1 MGLTDQLYDY
11 LHDCGATLVGFAD
24 MSMDNNLIY
33 PRAVSVAI
41 PVPADIVQALKTA
54 PNKAYY
60 DAYNEMN
67 DRLNEIVTN
76 GAEYFIDK
84 GFHAVAIT
92 TDVVQIDRDKWI
104 SNFPHKTVA
113 TRAGLGWIGKNCL
126 LTTRQYG
133 GAVRLSSI
141 LTDAP
146 LQTADAITKSSCG
159 SCTLCVQSCPA
170 EALSGTLWEAGMA
183 RSELFDEQ
191 KCYQKQIQIMKEQTG
206 IERDLCGKCFAVCAF
221 TQKYIDEFEEGK
233 D

>member
-1 MGLTDQLYDY
+1 MNLTNQLYGY
-11 LHDCGATLVGFAD
+11 LRDCGAALVGFAD
-24 MSMDNNLIY
+24 MSMDKSLIY

-54 PNKAYY
+54 PDKAYY
-60 DAYNEMN
+60 NIYNEMN
-67 DRLNEIVTN
+67 GKLNRIVTS
-76 GAEYFIDK
+76 GAEYLIEK
-84 GFHAVAIT
+84 GYNAAAMT
-92 TDVVQIDRDKWI
+92 TDVVQIDRDKWV

-146 LQTADAITKSSCG
+146 LQTGDAITKSRCG
-159 SCTLCVQSCPA
+159 SCTLCVKCCPA

-183 RSELFDEQ
+183 RSELFDAQ
-191 KCYQKQIQIMKEQTG
+191 KCYQKQMQIMTEQTG
-206 IERDLCGKCFAVCAF
+206 IKEDLCGKCFAVCAF
-221 TQKYIDEFEEGK
+221 TQRFCNG
-233 D
+233 